1 MSNAVNLVGFAWRSP
16 LLPPNVLM
24 LPVNPH
30 QRKLPPTQNLNNYH
44 RIDSDELDQ
53 LIYCFKKK
61 INKNINTTEYRACYQ
76 FIALNNFGFPL
87 KDLILGRTTKMKSIH
102 LPCHLLFFFSDAVVG
117 SFLFFYYFRYVF
129 VKYHFK

>member
-53 LIYCFKKK
+53 LIYLNRLKK
-61 INKNINTTEYRACYQ
+61 NNSNFINTSEPTYQ
-76 FIALNNFGFPL
+76 FVALKKFWFFFEGLNPL
-87 KDLILGRTTKMKSIH
+87 TKMMKLFH
-102 LPCHLLFFFSDAVVG
+102 PLLVS
-117 SFLFFYYFRYVF
+117 SFLSFLLSICPQIPL
-129 VKYHFK
+129 